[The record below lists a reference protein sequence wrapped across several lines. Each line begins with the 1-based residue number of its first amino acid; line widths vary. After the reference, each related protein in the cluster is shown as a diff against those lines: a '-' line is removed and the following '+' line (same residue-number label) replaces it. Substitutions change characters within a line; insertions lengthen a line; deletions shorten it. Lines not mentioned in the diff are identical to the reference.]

1 MASNNSL
8 PLCEYVNSWIWVTCL
23 LKPAQ
28 IQVGLPECWVL
39 MPSTIPLFLPHF
51 LIFIHS
57 RFIFILKWLIRIIK
71 MIRAGDG
78 VEVGMA
84 GRDVNCSRQHCDYGC
99 GSWHVCTHAVIFPSL
114 CLPPLFVFV
123 CTHCHSSVLLP
134 TIIDPCPYVP
144 LSVKVC
150 VHAHCACPCPFI
162 HPWLYWL
169 ALIGPTSPRLLPIC
183 CSK

>member
-1 MASNNSL
+1 
-8 PLCEYVNSWIWVTCL
+8 
-23 LKPAQ
+23 
-28 IQVGLPECWVL
+28 
-39 MPSTIPLFLPHF
+39 MPSTIPFFNPL

-99 GSWHVCTHAVIFPSL
+99 GSWHVCTHAVIFPFL

-150 VHAHCACPCPFI
+150 VHVPAHLSTLGCTGWPS
-162 HPWLYWL
+162 L
-169 ALIGPTSPRLLPIC
+169 APPAPDSYPSAVANRKQTQCWIRYRD
-183 CSK
+183 